1 MKILLLEDDTI
12 LADSLAEYLELEGF
26 EVDIAYNAQEA
37 YNFTFH
43 NNYDLYIFDINL
55 ADENGF
61 EVLKNLQNADDTTPT
76 IYISALVDIETISK
90 AFNIGAVDYIK
101 KPFDPEELVLRIKTR
116 FRSNDK
122 VLTYK
127 DITYNPDTKEI
138 YKSNERVILSDL
150 QLNIFDIL
158 IKNKNHLVPTYELL
172 DFLENPNSN
181 ALRVAINKLKKKLN
195 LNLKNVRAKG
205 YILEEV

>member
-138 YKSNERVILSDL
+138 YKGNERVILSDL

-181 ALRVAINKLKKKLN
+181 ALRVAINKLKKKLD